1 MYNEKEINVHEEP
14 RSKEHKKKNEAPVST
29 NSSARSL
36 NWTDNEKEALLKALK
51 IYNWRDYN
59 LMADIVKTR
68 TASQVE
74 SYLYNI
80 LRGRTPNKSEL
91 YLLALEVSSYH
102 YSIISLYHCFF
113 IYLPYRRRK
122 LTQTAQ
128 KAKLIKIPG
137 VPSQCKLM
145 AQKLKKMSIHS
156 L

>member
-102 YSIISLYHCFF
+102 YIIISLYHYIIVSSFTYH
-113 IYLPYRRRK
+113 IEEESLLKRYRK
-122 LTQTAQ
+122 Q
-128 KAKLIKIPG
+128 
-137 VPSQCKLM
+137 S
-145 AQKLKKMSIHS
+145 
-156 L
+156 